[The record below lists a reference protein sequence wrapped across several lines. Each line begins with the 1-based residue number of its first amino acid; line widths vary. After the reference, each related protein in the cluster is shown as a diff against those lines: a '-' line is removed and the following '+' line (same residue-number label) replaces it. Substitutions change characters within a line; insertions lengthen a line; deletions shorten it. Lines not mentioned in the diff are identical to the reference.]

1 MNVSARVK
9 LMGDLQAAIAEA
21 MAGTLYERGRNFA
34 SDREAWAEFKE
45 RIETTKK
52 AQGDIEKLHKEMWD
66 AVKDRN
72 EDAFTA
78 LAQELGRASAQLAE
92 EWAQTAALAKIAVI
106 GPATAEE
113 IIQREENET
122 E

>member
-9 LMGDLQAAIAEA
+9 LMGNMQAAITEDITGA
-21 MAGTLYERGRNFA
+21 LIERGRGYA

-45 RIETTKK
+45 RIEATKK

-66 AVKDRN
+66 EVKDRN
-72 EDAFTA
+72 EDAFIA

-92 EWAQTAALAKIAVI
+92 EWAHTAALAKIAVI
-106 GPATAEE
+106 GSATAEE
-113 IIQREENET
+113 LIQREEDKAE
-122 E
+122 